1 MASYNYCCSNFLG
14 LTSGMGDFNYGEG
27 LFPLFGQM
35 SEAQLKAGPWASPG
49 NIPWGGGAVL
59 GVGRPSRKEK
69 L

>member
-1 MASYNYCCSNFLG
+1 
-14 LTSGMGDFNYGEG
+14 MGDFNYGEG

-49 NIPWGGGAVL
+49 NIPWGGGDGAGGGL
-59 GVGRPSRKEK
+59 SKPEREAPGPS